1 MFTIQLLFSIPKEN
15 QRDFTSLQ
23 LQFKKCLLANIETVS
38 LTLFLLTAWNDGNIR
53 AFTPLT
59 GRLIYCIL
67 NTHNKGTS
75 ALDMT
80 HDGRTLISGGCEGQV
95 LTNPL

>member
-1 MFTIQLLFSIPKEN
+1 MF
-15 QRDFTSLQ
+15 
-23 LQFKKCLLANIETVS
+23 A
-38 LTLFLLTAWNDGNIR
+38 AWNDGNIR

-59 GRLIYCIL
+59 GRLIYCIF

-80 HDGRTLISGGCEGQV
+80 QDGRTLISGGCEGQV
-95 LTNPL
+95 STSQLLPTTLISKSLRNIYNQKEC